1 MRPPYSEPEV
11 CTIEDIE
18 LLPDQPACTIA
29 EIGSLAAQ
37 PIADAES
44 LTAQDSTTLAVESLT
59 RQVQRVSFFD
69 KFVEEKPSRP
79 GPY

>member
-1 MRPPYSEPEV
+1 MRPPYSEPED
-11 CTIEDIE
+11 CTVEDVE
-18 LLPDQPACTIA
+18 SLPAQPACTIA
-29 EIGSLAAQ
+29 EVGSLAAQ

-59 RQVQRVSFFD
+59 RQVQRVSLFD
-69 KFVEEKPSRP
+69 KSVEEKPPRP